1 MLSGLATPLSGS
13 YNVTLDEGTP
23 TTFSAYSPFNSSTIL
38 YYRTGLDAQ
47 VTHQLQIVNA
57 GALAGEDGTL
67 LVVGSINVT
76 TMAEPSSR

>member
-1 MLSGLATPLSGS
+1 M
-13 YNVTLDEGTP
+13 TLDEGTP
-23 TTFSAYSPFNSSTIL
+23 STFSAHSSFNSSTIL

-57 GALAGEDGTL
+57 GASAGEEGTL

-76 TMAEPSSR
+76 TVAQSTTR